1 MKIEPYLLFFDG
13 RAEEALDFYEKAL
26 DAQVEHKMRYA
37 DSPEPVP
44 AEYIPPGGTQ
54 KLMHASFLLEGQRV
68 MLSDDVPG
76 QGSGFGGFSLTLQ
89 YESEDRVR
97 DVFDRL
103 AEGGRAVMPPGPTFF
118 SPCYGQLFDRF
129 GVQWMVM
136 VSPEPSAQA

>member
-13 RAEEALDFYEKAL
+13 RAEEALDFYQQAL
-26 DAQVEHKMRYA
+26 GAQVESRMRYS

-44 AEYIPPGGTQ
+44 AEYIPPGGPQ
-54 KLMHASFLLEGQRV
+54 KLMHASFLLDGQRV

-76 QGSGFGGFSLTLQ
+76 QRSGFSGFSLTLQ
-89 YESEDRVR
+89 YESEEQVR
-97 DVFDRL
+97 SVFDKL
-103 AEGGRAVMPPGPTFF
+103 ADGGRVVMPPGATFF

-136 VSPEPSAQA
+136 VSPEPAAQA